1 MVSRMGIEVK
11 HFSSSVILKNGK
23 RAPMVNMTRK
33 RSIMQKRKERTARP
47 AVQAEEQKHRSFFEH
62 AAEGFFRCT
71 PAGLFIEMNPA
82 LVRLLGY
89 ESIEEVLALTLP
101 EDLYLHAAQYADLG
115 VHFAAAERI
124 KGKELHW
131 KKKDGSS
138 LFVSL
143 HAWAVHDARQQVIAY
158 EGIVMDI
165 TARKQAEE
173 ARQTEVALAASL
185 AQGGEELM
193 TWLDMPTLLSRLCQL
208 AAEEVRCHA
217 SHAFLWQPQEE
228 AYLPIASWGDTSEQW
243 QIIRTCKVPGTQLTG
258 LMPQPMTEKIVSVT
272 TTTIYN
278 LFPVEVWPVGVRTHL
293 WLALRSGEK
302 LVGAL
307 SLEYRG
313 CAGSFSVH
321 QERLARG
328 IGALAALVLANV
340 QLLQELM
347 HANRHK
353 LDFLA
358 TISHELR
365 TPLHIVLGYADC
377 LLEGDFGGL
386 TVKQRKALH
395 AIDDSARELLELI
408 VAMLKAS
415 QLATMKPPV
424 EQGEVNID
432 ELIADVQQ
440 ETTERSNRS
449 GLSVIWRVSPTLPSL
464 YTDRIKLK
472 IILKNLLSN
481 AIKFTPEGT
490 VTVEV
495 FPHEEGVAFRVSDT
509 GVGIAPEVRPVIFE
523 LFRQGDSSATRRYG
537 GTGLGLY
544 IVRQL
549 LEVLGGTIAVDS
561 EKGRGSTF
569 RVWLPINRTPH
580 PV

>member
-1 MVSRMGIEVK
+1 MRK
-11 HFSSSVILKNGK
+11 RKK
-23 RAPMVNMTRK
+23 RA
-33 RSIMQKRKERTARP
+33 ARP
-47 AVQAEEQKHRSFFEH
+47 AVHAEERKHWSFFEH

-71 PAGLFIEMNPA
+71 PTGRFIEMNPA

-89 ESIEEVLALTLP
+89 ESVEEVLALTLP

-115 VHFAAAERI
+115 AHFAAAERI
-124 KGKELHW
+124 KGKELRW
-131 KKKDGSS
+131 KKKDGGSV
-138 LFVSL
+138 FVSL
-143 HAWAVHDARQQVIAY
+143 HAWAVHDARQRVIAY

-185 AQGGEELM
+185 AQEGEELM
-193 TWLDMPTLLSRLCQL
+193 TRLDTPTLLSRLCQL
-208 AAEEVRCHA
+208 AAEEVRCHT

-228 AYLPIASWGDTSEQW
+228 AYLPIASWGDTPEQW
-243 QIIRTCKVPGTQLTG
+243 QIIRTCKVPGTRLTG
-258 LMPQPMTEKIVSVT
+258 LMPQPMTEEITSVT

-278 LFPVEVWPVGVRTHL
+278 LFPVEVWPVGVTTHL
-293 WLALRSGEK
+293 WLALRRGEK

-313 CAGSFSVH
+313 CAASFSVH

-328 IGALAALVLANV
+328 VGALAALVLANV

-347 HANRHK
+347 HANRFK
-353 LDFLA
+353 SDFLA

-395 AIDDSARELLELI
+395 AIDHSARELLELI
-408 VAMLKAS
+408 VALLEAS
-415 QLATMKPPV
+415 QLATVKPPV
-424 EQGEVNID
+424 EQREVNIV

-440 ETTERSNRS
+440 DTTERSKRS

-481 AIKFTPEGT
+481 AIKFAPEGT
-490 VTVEV
+490 ITVEV

-509 GVGIAPEVRPVIFE
+509 GVGIAPEVLPVIFE

-544 IVRQL
+544 IVRQM
-549 LEVLGGTIAVDS
+549 LEVLGGTVAVDS
-561 EKGRGSTF
+561 ERGRGSTF
-569 RVWLPINRTPH
+569 RVWLPINRTAAAGMRNS
-580 PV
+580 VGDA